1 MQSPSKLSRSWLSNE
16 SQREA
21 FTAYIF
27 ILPTVV
33 GFLVFVL
40 GPMIS
45 TFILSF
51 TDYDL
56 FSAPTFNG
64 LENFERLFSDKRL
77 GTVYR
82 NTIVFMVFAVSG
94 NVGGGLLLAVFLN
107 QRLPNFLRVVLRSAY
122 FFPSLIGLVF
132 VSVIWQF
139 LYHRNLGIIN
149 YYLGLIGIDP
159 IRWLSSKQW
168 VIPSIIILDVWKNVG
183 FAMLICL
190 AGLQNISSDYYDAAA
205 VDGASAW
212 QRFVRITLPLLSPTL
227 FFVITMYSIGA
238 LKVFDSIVVL
248 TNGGPGDASRS
259 VVMYIHE
266 LGFKSFD
273 MGYGSAVSL
282 TLLALIA
289 VFTLFQFRLSRIWV
303 HYD

>member
-1 MQSPSKLSRSWLSNE
+1 MPSKSIASRSWLSSE

-21 FTAYIF
+21 LTAYAF
-27 ILPTVV
+27 ILPTLV

-40 GPMIS
+40 GPMMS
-45 TFILSF
+45 TFVLSF

-56 FSAPTFNG
+56 FSAPTYNG
-64 LENFERLFSDKRL
+64 LENFARLFKDKRL
-77 GTVYR
+77 LTVYR
-82 NTIVFMVFAVSG
+82 NTVIFMIFAVSG
-94 NVGGGLLLAVFLN
+94 NVGFGLLLAVFLN
-107 QRLPNFLRVVLRSAY
+107 QKLPKFLRIFLRSAY
-122 FFPSLIGLVF
+122 FFPSLVGLVF

-139 LYHRNLGIIN
+139 LYHRDLGIIN
-149 YYLGLIGIDP
+149 YYLGLAGIEP
-159 IRWLSSKQW
+159 IRWLSSRQW

-190 AGLQNISSDYYDAAA
+190 AGLQNIPSDYYDAAS
-205 VDGASAW
+205 VDGANAW
-212 QRFVRITLPLLSPTL
+212 QRFLRITLPLLSPTL

-282 TLLALIA
+282 TLMALIA
-289 VFTLFQFRLSRIWV
+289 VFTFFQFRLSRIWV
-303 HYD
+303 HYE